1 MKTGYVIALTA
12 GVGATAWGVS
22 RLGQRAKLKKL
33 LEESPH
39 VRLFVEK
46 YEDPAGQIKMLLEEV
61 SLVNTISAKDA
72 YVGILQTLPLP
83 EGEEE
88 GIPFEERDFP
98 TVPFTPEGE
107 GRVPD
112 FIPFVGTK
120 EKVSWWKE
128 KLGM

>member
-1 MKTGYVIALTA
+1 MKLQKGYIIAIVA
-12 GVGATAWGVS
+12 GVGVTAWTVS

-46 YEDPAGQIKMLLEEV
+46 YEDPASQIKMLLEEV

-72 YVGILQTLPLP
+72 YVGILQTLPVP
-83 EGEEE
+83 EG
-88 GIPFEERDFP
+88 GVPFEERDFP
-98 TVPFTPEGE
+98 TIPLTPEGQ

>member
-1 MKTGYVIALTA
+1 MKTGSIIAIAA
-12 GVGATAWGVS
+12 GLGATAWVVA
-22 RLGQRAKLKKL
+22 RLAERAKLRKL
-33 LEESPH
+33 LEESPQ

-46 YEDPAGQIKMLLEEV
+46 YEDPAGEIKMLLEEV

-83 EGEEE
+83 EG
-88 GIPFEERDFP
+88 GVPFVERDFP